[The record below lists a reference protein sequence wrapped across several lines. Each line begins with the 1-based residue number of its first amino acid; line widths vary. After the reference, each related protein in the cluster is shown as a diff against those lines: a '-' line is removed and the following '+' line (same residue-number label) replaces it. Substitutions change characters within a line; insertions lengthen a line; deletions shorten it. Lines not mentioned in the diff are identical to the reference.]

1 MQMGWTR
8 SGRVLREL
16 VGSCIDGACA
26 LPTGA
31 RPASV
36 VMALL
41 ALLVASVFVAAEI
54 CGAVLL
60 WARRGSRAY
69 EMSQLLFPNQ
79 LTSSDS
85 VLWSRRRLRS
95 NLRALVGILACCATG
110 VGALLVKMATN
121 RDHLRIQATSA
132 AVELERMPTL
142 ASCAS
147 LALREE
153 ARAAVVGVA
162 SLLLVLVL
170 LPVILAVR
178 PSACRAQPSATLES
192 MLRQKDERIRELEAA
207 IAAMLAISEDR

>member
-1 MQMGWTR
+1 
-8 SGRVLREL
+8 
-16 VGSCIDGACA
+16 
-26 LPTGA
+26 
-31 RPASV
+31 
-36 VMALL
+36 MALL

-69 EMSQLLFPNQ
+69 EMSQLLFPSQ

-110 VGALLVKMATN
+110 VGALLVKMTTN

-147 LALREE
+147 LAFREE

-170 LPVILAVR
+170 LPVILALR
-178 PSACRAQPSATLES
+178 LRACRAQPSATLES